1 MKKTV
6 LEVQNLTK
14 YYGNTLGVE
23 NLSLKLK
30 EGEIFGFIGPNGAGK
45 STTIRS
51 IVNLINK
58 TKGKVL
64 IDNEE
69 YTKNNLNIKEKIGYL
84 PSEINLY
91 GDLTVKQMLDFHES
105 FYKKN
110 IHSRRVELVKKFEL
124 DEKKKI
130 DTLSLGNLKKL
141 GIVLAFM
148 HEPKILILDEPTSG
162 LDPIMQDV
170 FYNLLKEEKNKGNTI
185 FYSTHILNEVSKIC
199 DTVGI
204 IKDGKLIKAEKI
216 EEIYNKSLALVTI
229 ISPQIKEIIKDLK
242 INPIIVDSNTL
253 KFSNTL
259 SPTDLIKKLSK
270 YKLDKILIEEALERC
285 LNLQYEE
292 YAQKLNRSQS
302 KTFLLIREKDNKII
316 GSINVRWNLTEEMKK
331 FGGNIGYCIR
341 PTERKKGYNKINLYL
356 GLIEAQILGLQK
368 VMLDCDVNNIAS
380 SKTMESLGGILER
393 TEIDPYDG
401 ILTSIYWIDVPQ
413 SINKYKEE
421 YQKYI
426 K

>member
-6 LEVQNLTK
+6 LVVQNLTK

-270 YKLDKILIEEALERC
+270 YKLDKILIEEATIED
-285 LNLQYEE
+285 
-292 YAQKLNRSQS
+292 
-302 KTFLLIREKDNKII
+302 LL
-316 GSINVRWNLTEEMKK
+316 LH
-331 FGGNIGYCIR
+331 Y
-341 PTERKKGYNKINLYL
+341 
-356 GLIEAQILGLQK
+356 
-368 VMLDCDVNNIAS
+368 
-380 SKTMESLGGILER
+380 
-393 TEIDPYDG
+393 
-401 ILTSIYWIDVPQ
+401 
-413 SINKYKEE
+413 YK
-421 YQKYI
+421 
-426 K
+426 